1 MRRSAAVL
9 VLSLLV
15 FVPQPTAGQD
25 DRPQVE
31 DPAGDAREWDAYTAA
46 YNACR
51 SAPPAV
57 RNDCYAQATAVPQGG
72 GVPAIPEHD
81 ILSATFTDTPDT
93 LIATLEVGQLADDLA
108 SSAPN
113 EGDEV
118 SYWVCWEPTI
128 PACGSG
134 GAWQSALLVVR
145 HHRGGTI
152 EVVSAFARVRDP
164 ACGPPGTCVWNIP
177 YVVEPG
183 SPGRI
188 TWNIPRE
195 LFQRAEQSDI
205 LDEPAARV
213 ARIVNTYQQLTFG
226 ANGPFPSQSAATPT
240 SASEVIDVTAPGRAF
255 AFRSARVASPS
266 EVFANATVFDV
277 AQEEAALPAFAD
289 LLEARL
295 VETAA
300 TLTVSL
306 TLAQVDEAPADHDL
320 LVQFAT
326 AGPLMNARISAVAG
340 ERSAS
345 TTACGDL
352 NCSKVLSFTPKFAV
366 IPGAPGQINVTYDR
380 QDLGAPARG
389 DLVTA
394 LAVGT
399 TVTQHRGQD
408 TGSTAID
415 STTLVSRDTL
425 YYGNPYHLTLDTASL
440 ATPEGA
446 LATFL
451 DPIGDAEMPADVLD
465 PDASRQFDITYLEV
479 KGLSPGESR
488 FTLGV
493 QDLSTVDIP
502 VAYDGVFYAAA
513 VETTDGVFMAGYYK
527 DAGRQEFMCA
537 QDTSV
542 LAPEPTDPNGA
553 VWQTIQGIV
562 SVGQATDPTAG
573 STGSSAG
580 SSITFFVPHTCFA
593 KDIPETLVAERA
605 AAASFVIRNVGGRT
619 PTVLRADVVES
630 DGPVTLGTIV
640 APRAIPW
647 YAQPF
652 GVENFWDITGIVAA
666 AAVSLSGAA
675 LLQRRRG
682 ALKRY
687 LAEIERADEEHAND
701 PRARAAALR
710 ELRSRLK
717 RDLVKGSVT
726 DAHFIIIERRLDER
740 LAKARVSTLSMAFGD
755 LSQRLFERLDA
766 LIADGTMS
774 ARDYDVFCEDL
785 AADQAITEPTKA
797 RLRATLR
804 AWVAEDQPLG
814 AS

>member
-1 MRRSAAVL
+1 MRRRAAVI
-9 VLSLLV
+9 LLPLLMLFSEPSV
-15 FVPQPTAGQD
+15 GQEG

-31 DPAGDAREWDAYTAA
+31 DPAGDAREWDAFTAA
-46 YNACR
+46 HNTCRNA
-51 SAPPAV
+51 PAQV
-57 RNDCYAQATAVPQGG
+57 RNDCYAQAAS
-72 GVPAIPEHD
+72 VPAVGGAPARAEHD
-81 ILSATFTDTPDT
+81 ILSATFIDTPDS
-93 LIATLEVGQLADDLA
+93 LIATLELGRLVEDL
-108 SSAPN
+108 STSAPN

-128 PACGSG
+128 PACGNG
-134 GAWQSALLVVR
+134 GAWQSTLLVVR
-145 HHRGGTI
+145 HHRGGKL
-152 EVVSAFARVRDP
+152 EVVSAFARVLDP
-164 ACGPPGTCVWNIP
+164 ACGPTGTCVWNVP
-177 YVVEPG
+177 HVVEPG
-183 SPGRI
+183 TPGRI
-188 TWNIPRE
+188 RWTIPRE
-195 LFQRAEQSDI
+195 LFQRAELSDI

-213 ARIVNTYQQLTFG
+213 ARVVNTYQQVAL
-226 ANGPFPSQSAATPT
+226 AASGPFPSQSAASPT

-255 AFRSARVASPS
+255 AFRSARVASPP
-266 EVFANATVFDV
+266 ELFANATVFDL

-289 LLEARL
+289 LMEARL
-295 VETAA
+295 VETP
-300 TLTVSL
+300 TTITVSL
-306 TLAQVDEAPADHDL
+306 TLAEVDETPADHEL

-326 AGPLMNARISAVAG
+326 SGPLNAARIAAVAG

-345 TTACGDL
+345 TTACGDS
-352 NCSKVLSFTPKFAV
+352 NCSKVISFTPQFSV
-366 IPGAPGQINVTYDR
+366 TPGAPGLVNVTFDR

-394 LAVGT
+394 VAITT
-399 TVTQHRGQD
+399 TVREHRGQD
-408 TGSTAID
+408 AGPAALD

-451 DPIGDAEMPADVLD
+451 DPLGDAEMPADVLD

-493 QDLSTVDIP
+493 QDLSSVDIP
-502 VAYDGVFYAAA
+502 LAYDAVFYAAA
-513 VETTDGVFMAGYYK
+513 VETADGAFMAGYYK

-542 LAPEPTDPNGA
+542 LAPVPADPNGA
-553 VWQTIQGIV
+553 VWQAIQGIV
-562 SVGQATDPTAG
+562 SVGQAADPTAG

-630 DGPVTLGTIV
+630 DGQVTLGSLV

-647 YAQPF
+647 YVQPF
-652 GVENFWDITGIVAA
+652 GVENFWDITGIAA
-666 AAVSLSGAA
+666 AATVSLSGAM

-687 LAEIERADEEHAND
+687 LAEIESAEVAHASD

-710 ELRSRLK
+710 ELRSRVK

-740 LAKARVSTLSMAFGD
+740 LAKARVSTLSLAFGD

-766 LIADGTMS
+766 LISDGTMS
-774 ARDYDVFCEDL
+774 ARDYEVFCEDL
-785 AADQAITEPTKA
+785 AADQALTEPTKA

-804 AWVAEDQPLG
+804 AWVAEDRPN
-814 AS
+814 AP